1 MIRNIVERQFTGGL
15 KYIEAAGLSTDTKPT
30 GNIDGRP
37 IINGSTFIEMDT
49 GEVYWFDEAA
59 GEWIK

>member
-1 MIRNIVERQFTGGL
+1 MVTVIKDVGSVTSPMELIG
-15 KYIEAAGLSTDTKPT
+15 KSTDTKPT